1 MVASNTKERVISAL
15 VMTAMVVVAVVL
27 GKWTTL
33 AVILIAGLLC
43 IDELLINFSQLKR
56 ADFNYRYVMIFFGLF
71 FAAVNGFNAKLS
83 LGFFTVA
90 AIFLNLFLIYYL
102 FRIPITNA
110 FMKKSSARNPVII
123 TAFVMLPL
131 LSIGIHFD
139 SAYWR
144 EILGML
150 LIVTYSMDT
159 GAWFV
164 GKNFG
169 KHKLWPAVSP
179 KKTVEGLVGGMIIA
193 GAFGSLAWWY
203 FFSDFRWYY
212 SVIFALCGVISQ
224 VGDLA
229 QSKMKREFAIK
240 DSSNLI
246 PGHGGV
252 YDRIDS
258 LIFLSP
264 FFVIVVKYMGQHL
277 L

>member
-1 MVASNTKERVISAL
+1 MVSNTKARIISAL
-15 VMTAMVVVAVVL
+15 VMAAIVVVAVIF

-33 AVILIAGLLC
+33 AVILAAALLC
-43 IDELLINFSQLKR
+43 IDELLVNFSQTR
-56 ADFNYRYVMIFFGLF
+56 REEFNYKYVMGFFIILF
-71 FAAVNGFNAKLS
+71 VSVNVLGAKLS

-102 FRIPITNA
+102 FKIPSSGE
-110 FMKKSSARNPVII
+110 FMKNSSRKNPAII
-123 TAFVMLPL
+123 TTFVMLPL
-131 LSIGIHFD
+131 LSIGIYFD
-139 SAYWR
+139 SEYWR

-179 KKTVEGLVGGMIIA
+179 KKTVEGLIGGMMIA
-193 GAFGSLAWWY
+193 AVLASLAWWQ
-203 FFSDFRWYY
+203 FFGDFRWYY
-212 SVIFALCGVISQ
+212 SAIFAVCGAMSQ
-224 VGDLA
+224 VGDLV

-264 FFVIVVKYMGQHL
+264 FFVIVVKYLGQHL

>member
-1 MVASNTKERVISAL
+1 MLIIVVA
-15 VMTAMVVVAVVL
+15 AVVL

-33 AVILIAGLLC
+33 AAILVVGLLC
-43 IDELLINFSQLKR
+43 LDELMVNFSQIKR
-56 ADFNYRYVMIFFGLF
+56 SDFNYKYVMFFFSLLF
-71 FAAVNGFNAKLS
+71 ISVNVFGAKLS

-90 AIFLNLFLIYYL
+90 ALFLNLFLIYYL
-102 FRIPITNA
+102 FRIPMDRA
-110 FMKKSSARNPVII
+110 FMKNSSLKNPAII
-123 TAFVMLPL
+123 TAFVILPL

-139 SAYWR
+139 SSYWR
-144 EILGML
+144 QILGML
-150 LIVTYSMDT
+150 LIVTYTMDT

-169 KHKLWPAVSP
+169 KHKLWPTVSP
-179 KKTVEGLVGGMIIA
+179 KKTVEGLIGGMIIA
-193 GAFGSLAWWY
+193 AGAASLFWWI
-203 FFSDFRWYY
+203 FFDDFRWYY
-212 SVIFALCGVISQ
+212 SIIFALCGVISQ

-264 FFVIVVKYMGQHL
+264 FFVIVVKYLGQHL

>member
-1 MVASNTKERVISAL
+1 MSNTKARIISAL
-15 VMTAMVVVAVVL
+15 IMLIIVVAAVVL

-33 AVILIAGLLC
+33 AAILVVGLLC
-43 IDELLINFSQLKR
+43 LDELMVNFSQIKR
-56 ADFNYRYVMIFFGLF
+56 SDFKYRYVMFFFSLLF
-71 FAAVNGFNAKLS
+71 ISVNVFGAKLS

-90 AIFLNLFLIYYL
+90 ALFLNLFLIYYL
-102 FRIPITNA
+102 FRIPMDRA
-110 FMKKSSARNPVII
+110 FMKNSSLKNPAII
-123 TAFVMLPL
+123 TAFVILPL

-139 SAYWR
+139 SSYWR
-144 EILGML
+144 QILGML
-150 LIVTYSMDT
+150 LIVTYTMDT

-169 KHKLWPAVSP
+169 KHKLWPTVSP
-179 KKTVEGLVGGMIIA
+179 KKTVEGLIGGMIIA
-193 GAFGSLAWWY
+193 AGAASLFWWI
-203 FFSDFRWYY
+203 FFDDFRWYY
-212 SVIFALCGVISQ
+212 SIIFALCGVISQ

-264 FFVIVVKYMGQHL
+264 FFVIVVKYLGQHL